1 MKEVFEIINNCNCIN
16 NIPIDDLNK
25 LFIENC
31 TEVYDIS
38 MIGKGKIVLKNKQ
51 DNKFVKLDC
60 ICNCFDVGNNT
71 DCVDIRRCIG
81 CSDNANCKECYKE
94 ALIKLDIGEMSL
106 K

>member
-1 MKEVFEIINNCNCIN
+1 
-16 NIPIDDLNK
+16 
-25 LFIENC
+25 
-31 TEVYDIS
+31 

-60 ICNCFDVGNNT
+60 ICKCFDVGSNEG
-71 DCVDIRRCIG
+71 CIDIRRCIG

-94 ALIKLDIGEMSL
+94 ALTKLDAGEMSL